1 MDSSTKKEA
10 ELKQTIKTKNRELAR
25 AKQRLR
31 SEVEKNAVVQ
41 KQMEERLEFENLLSD
56 ISTRFIEV
64 SGEDLDREIRLAQ
77 QQVCECLGI
86 DFSGFWKVPGGRA
99 GSLLLIHYY
108 RSLDLPPDN
117 PPPFPEHMDA
127 KEYFPWVTEN
137 LLRGKYVSLSR
148 LSDLPAEAVRDLESL
163 KNLTVK
169 SNIVFPLSVR
179 GGKVFAAL
187 DFTFFREELGWRIAL
202 VSRLKLVAKIFAIA
216 MARDTAE
223 NALSLSEEQVGLA
236 LDSAEAGAW
245 WMDFKTGIV
254 WVTAKTRDL
263 YGFSAD
269 EVITTDTYS
278 KVYHPDDRDRVIRN
292 VHRQFQG
299 HSNFQEEYR
308 IVLPD
313 GRIRWIK
320 AQAKAY
326 YSPSGELERLMGVSF
341 DISQRK
347 QVEGD
352 IAQMR
357 LELAHLSR
365 ITMMNEISSSLAHE
379 INQPLGAIL
388 NNAATAK
395 LIISRLQDRP
405 EEIKEILEDI
415 IDDTRRAGD
424 VIRKIRGLVKK
435 SDVRFEQLDINSLIR
450 DCVELTHTRI
460 SMSKITLS
468 LDLQQGIENVM
479 GDRVYLQQVIIN
491 LISNALEAMAGR
503 SPRELTI
510 RTNMTAP
517 DTVTVSVS
525 DSGTGIDDDHKYRL
539 FEPFFT
545 TKDDGL
551 GMGLRIC
558 HSIIEEHGGH
568 IWAENNPTEGATV
581 SFSLKALEGEAA

>member
-1 MDSSTKKEA
+1 MDSPEKNDKA
-10 ELKQTIKTKNRELAR
+10 QKQSINIKNRKLAS

-31 SEVEKNAVVQ
+31 SEVARNAVVQ
-41 KQMEERLEFENLLSD
+41 KQLEERLEFENLLAD

-64 SGEDLDREIRLAQ
+64 SGEDLDSEIRLAQ
-77 QQVCECLGI
+77 QLVCESLGI
-86 DFSGFWKVPGGRA
+86 DFSGFWKVPEGRA
-99 GSLLLIHYY
+99 DSLLLIHYY
-108 RSLDLPPDN
+108 RSPDLAPDN
-117 PPPFPEHMDA
+117 PPPFPENMDA

-187 DFTFFREELGWRIAL
+187 DFTFFQKELGWRIAL

-216 MARDTAE
+216 MARETAE
-223 NALSLSEEQVGLA
+223 NALSMSEEQIALA

-245 WMDFKTGIV
+245 SMDFKTGIV

-278 KVYHPDDRDRVIRN
+278 KVYHPDDRDRIIRN

-299 HSNFQEEYR
+299 SSNFQAEYR

-320 AQAKAY
+320 GQAKAY
-326 YSPSGELERLMGVSF
+326 YNPSGELERLMGVSF

-347 QVEGD
+347 QADGD
-352 IAQMR
+352 RAQMR

-365 ITMMNEISSSLAHE
+365 VTMMNEISSSLAHE

-388 NNAATAK
+388 NNATAAS
-395 LIISRLQDRP
+395 LLMSRNKDSH
-405 EEIKEILEDI
+405 EEINEILKDI
-415 IDDTRRAGD
+415 IEDTKRAGD
-424 VIRKIRGLVKK
+424 VVRKIRGVVKK
-435 SDVRFEQLDINSLIR
+435 SDVNFERLNINTVIR
-450 DCVELTHTRI
+450 DTVEMARMSI
-460 SMSKITLS
+460 SNSKISLR
-468 LDLQQGIENVM
+468 LDLQPDIEDVT
-479 GDRVYLQQVIIN
+479 GDRIHLQQVVMN
-491 LISNALEAMAGR
+491 LISNAMEAMTGR
-503 SPRELTI
+503 PLRELTI
-510 RTNMTAP
+510 RTSMTAT
-517 DTVTVSVS
+517 DTVTVSVI
-525 DSGTGIDDDHKYRL
+525 DSGTGIDNKLADKM

-545 TKDDGL
+545 TRKDGL

-558 HSIIEEHGGH
+558 QSIIEDHGGK
-568 IWAENNPTEGATV
+568 IVAENNTGGGAAV
-581 SFSLKALEGEAA
+581 SFSLKASKAAPS